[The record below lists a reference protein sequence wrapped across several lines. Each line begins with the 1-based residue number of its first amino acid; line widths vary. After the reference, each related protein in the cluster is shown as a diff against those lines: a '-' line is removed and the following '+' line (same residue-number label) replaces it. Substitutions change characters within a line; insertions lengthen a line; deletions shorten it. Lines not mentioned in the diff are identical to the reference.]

1 MSLPIAEVTAVEW
14 ALAEQVRAAG
24 SSFIWVTSCVKCR
37 GHVNASWKSIS
48 RCRAFQTGVNIFRTK
63 SRDNVGP
70 VSAAGRPPGRPGT
83 ADAFHGL
90 RASFYSLETKKIP
103 AGRLVLGD
111 WFGCYRVST
120 VVGGFAYHGVR
131 KPAGDAGGQGLW
143 PWLPRSSVSFRG
155 DLGSGLCSCGLG
167 TRARICGLGAGLH
180 IRGGKGT

>member
-1 MSLPIAEVTAVEW
+1 MGT
-14 ALAEQVRAAG
+14 
-24 SSFIWVTSCVKCR
+24 
-37 GHVNASWKSIS
+37 
-48 RCRAFQTGVNIFRTK
+48 
-63 SRDNVGP
+63 

-90 RASFYSLETKKIP
+90 GASFYSLETKKIP

-131 KPAGDAGGQGLW
+131 KPAGDGGGQGFW

-167 TRARICGLGAGLH
+167 AGLH